1 MEYVWMA
8 EPSYRCRKVGAKY
21 YALGKTKDEA
31 RNIIAKR
38 FLSEYKKRTGLNA
51 EYSNVL
57 WKRTDCSDFELAMED
72 VYIREIKIGE
82 EFKL

>member
-1 MEYVWMA
+1 MEYIWMA
-8 EPSYRCRKVGAKY
+8 EPSDRCRAVGAVY

-31 RNIIAKR
+31 RNVIAKR
-38 FLSEYKKRTGLNA
+38 FLSEYKKRTGLDA

-57 WKRTDCSDFELAMED
+57 WKRTDYSDFELAMAD
-72 VYIREIKIGE
+72 VYIRKIKIGE